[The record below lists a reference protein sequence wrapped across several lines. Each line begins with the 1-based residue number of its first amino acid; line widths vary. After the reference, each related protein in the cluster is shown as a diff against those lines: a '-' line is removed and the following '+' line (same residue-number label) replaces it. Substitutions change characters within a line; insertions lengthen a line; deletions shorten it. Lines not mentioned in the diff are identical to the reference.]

1 VNGRDFHV
9 ENYRWIG
16 MQTVTSFYPNHAIS
30 QTMKSQGR
38 SVLQYNAK
46 QGLILILKKFFDMLV
61 I

>member
-1 VNGRDFHV
+1 
-9 ENYRWIG
+9 
-16 MQTVTSFYPNHAIS
+16 
-30 QTMKSQGR
+30 MKSQGR